1 MKIFLQTKYP
11 KTLWMHHRVV
21 TCYFDRNSSSPSC
34 PKIRKNVSLRTNGYE
49 VRFIGDNLFL
59 FFFCQPRVRE
69 EISFFPA
76 SQPNADSLTTLS
88 QHKAN
93 SFLPLLLLPYPA

>member
-59 FFFCQPRVRE
+59 FFFFVNHAYERRFPFPCLPTERRLPDD
-69 EISFFPA
+69 SF
-76 SQPNADSLTTLS
+76 TT
-88 QHKAN
+88 
-93 SFLPLLLLPYPA
+93 

>member
-59 FFFCQPRVRE
+59 FFFLSTTRTRGD
-69 EISFFPA
+69 FLFPA